1 MIINKES
8 SMKLKTKYLTLFF
21 GLLATT
27 AVLHGCSNR
36 TEEVRNAHSA
46 AKSNVTASKPIITS
60 AVATSPS
67 SAVAK
72 EDEIKEEEPLYK
84 LYPVLTGEIDVY
96 EEKVKPGKRNFKA
109 NWDEKIFYGLEK
121 VKGRKKGGKLKNYE
135 VLRKTLINKNNRNR
149 MEYEIY
155 RNPKTGKINKIVSI
169 EYRKKDLELTD
180 YYYIDEGK
188 INFIYQRKDSIYTP
202 TYASP
207 DKTGS
212 RYYFNK
218 DSLIKWRWET
228 SRLM

>member
-155 RNPKTGKINKIVSI
+155 RNPKTGKINKGKKIWSLRIITIQMKEKLTSSI
-169 EYRKKDLELTD
+169 KERTASIPLPMPLRTRQEAGITLT
-180 YYYIDEGK
+180 
-188 INFIYQRKDSIYTP
+188 
-202 TYASP
+202 
-207 DKTGS
+207 KTA
-212 RYYFNK
+212 
-218 DSLIKWRWET
+218 L
-228 SRLM
+228 